1 MTLTDRIHQLAEQNN
16 MTFAS
21 IERELNF
28 GRGTIR
34 KWDINCPSADK
45 LLKVANLLHTTVDYL
60 LTGKDPKRFLRN
72 LMNFIL
78 SRHEDQTIAINDFL
92 EKMNLDHSTFQ
103 KMIIDIETNKLDYRI
118 ILENIIALF
127 DDAIPQELDPEFE
140 VNSLTEQETYLL
152 NTFRELTPGQQ
163 YIILCKMSEMIENN
177 MTNPNLTSSLLK
189 SGIDGSKK

>member
-1 MTLTDRIHQLAEQNN
+1 MTLTDRIRQLAEQNN

-163 YIILCKMSEMIENN
+163 YIILGKMSEMIENN

-189 SGIDGSKK
+189 TGTDGSKK